1 MKKLLFVAVAIFCLV
16 QLSALEMSG
25 QDMYANKSLLDRTL
39 PDSVYQLVK
48 GRPALLYSY
57 GHHGYT
63 WVVITPKDSSYQ
75 VYSGKV
81 RSARDFSRIYEPM
94 GGNQIDTA
102 TLFSKKRDLFD
113 WAFGKMHSDLSNK
126 KRIKGQFYATF
137 YHRLS
142 VIDSTGRTMFTQ
154 DAWDTY
160 SGPDSKRF
168 NKKMGKVMFIMLW
181 LAMPELRDCIPES
194 KVFENDR

>member
-1 MKKLLFVAVAIFCLV
+1 MKKLLFIAVAIICLA

-25 QDMYANKSLLDRTL
+25 QDMYANKSLLARTL

-81 RSARDFSRIYEPM
+81 KSARDYSRIYEPT

-102 TLFSKKRDLFD
+102 MLFSKKRDLFD
-113 WAFGKMHSDLSNK
+113 WAFGKMQSELRNK
-126 KRIKGQFYATF
+126 KRIKGQFYASI
-137 YHRLS
+137 YHIFS
-142 VIDSTGRTMFTQ
+142 VIDSAGRTMFTQ
-154 DAWDTY
+154 DAWDKY

-168 NKKMGKVMFIMLW
+168 NKKIGEVMIIMLW
-181 LAMPELRDCIPES
+181 LSMPELRECIPEFE
-194 KVFENDR
+194 VFEK

>member
-16 QLSALEMSG
+16 QLSATEMSG
-25 QDMYANKSLLDRTL
+25 QDMYANKSLLARTL
-39 PDSVYQLVK
+39 PDSVYQLMK
-48 GRPALLYSY
+48 DRPALLYTY

-81 RSARDFSRIYEPM
+81 RPARDFSRIYEPT

-102 TLFSKKRDLFD
+102 MLFSKKRDLFD